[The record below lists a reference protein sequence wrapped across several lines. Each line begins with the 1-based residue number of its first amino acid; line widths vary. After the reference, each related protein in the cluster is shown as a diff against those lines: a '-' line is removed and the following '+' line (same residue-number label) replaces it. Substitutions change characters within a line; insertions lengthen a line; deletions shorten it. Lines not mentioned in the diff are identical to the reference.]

1 MAETFVTRTYLPPLE
16 EYVERL
22 RGIWERNQV
31 TNHGPLVLELEEKL
45 RKRMGAKH
53 VFFVAN
59 GTIALQVALK
69 ALAVTGEVITTPF
82 SYVASTS
89 SIAWEGAVPVFAD
102 IDPRTLTI
110 DVEQVERAINGRTRA
125 VLATH
130 VYGNP
135 CDVLAL
141 EELCKRRGV
150 KLIFDAAHAFDVR
163 FAGRQLVTF
172 GDVSALSFHATKLF
186 HTIEGGAV
194 VCDDDEL
201 AARIAYMR
209 NFGHAG
215 YEAFQG
221 LGINGKNCE
230 LHAAMGLCL
239 LPRVEEF
246 IRERKA
252 LHAAYDLS
260 MRGSLVVKPE
270 IRAGAD
276 WNYSYYPILLPD
288 EAALLRAR
296 EALNARK
303 VFPRR
308 YFYPALTSLPYPPK
322 ARVPVAEDVAR
333 RALCLPL
340 FSGLPEALA
349 AEIGRVVREA
359 L

>member
-1 MAETFVTRTYLPPLE
+1 MAATHVTRTFLPPLD

-22 RGIWERNQV
+22 RGIWERNHV

-45 RKRMGAKH
+45 RRRFGAKH

-69 ALAVTGEVITTPF
+69 ALAVAGEVITTPF

-110 DVEQVERAINGRTRA
+110 DVAQVERAINNRTRA

-135 CDVLAL
+135 CDVLQL
-141 EELCKRRGV
+141 EELCKRRGL
-150 KLIFDAAHAFDVR
+150 KLIFDAAHAFDVK

-194 VCDDDEL
+194 VCDDDQL
-201 AARIAYMR
+201 AERIAYMR
-209 NFGHAG
+209 NFGHKG

-239 LPRVEEF
+239 LPRIEGFVQ
-246 IRERKA
+246 ERKE
-252 LHAAYDLS
+252 LHAAYDLAL
-260 MRGSLVVKPE
+260 RGSSVVKPE

-276 WNYSYYPILLPD
+276 WNYSYHPILLPD
-288 EAALLRAR
+288 EPALLRVR
-296 EALNARK
+296 EALNAREI
-303 VFPRR
+303 FPRR
-308 YFYPALTSLPYPPK
+308 YFYPALTSLNYPPK

-340 FSGLPEALA
+340 FTGLEPSAA
-349 AEIGRVVREA
+349 AEIGRIVREA